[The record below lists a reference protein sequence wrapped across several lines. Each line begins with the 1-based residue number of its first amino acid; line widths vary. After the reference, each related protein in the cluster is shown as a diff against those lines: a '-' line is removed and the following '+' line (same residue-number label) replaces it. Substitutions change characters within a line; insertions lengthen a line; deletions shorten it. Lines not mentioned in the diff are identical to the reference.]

1 MDDLQ
6 IRRHQHEQM
15 AYNEIRM
22 ALQEDFLVCPELFVQ
37 QHGKRPEDLVG
48 HELRQLYSHFL
59 VQQRE
64 LKSDNPTFKKRFLE
78 GRLFP

>member
-6 IRRHQHEQM
+6 IRWHQHEQM